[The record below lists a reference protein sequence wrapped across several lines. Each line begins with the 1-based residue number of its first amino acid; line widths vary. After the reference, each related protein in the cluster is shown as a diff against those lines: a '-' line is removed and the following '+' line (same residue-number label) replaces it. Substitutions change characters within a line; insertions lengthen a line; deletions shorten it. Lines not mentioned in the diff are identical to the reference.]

1 MCGIRHVIIA
11 DHHGFRESSL
21 LGIKVIINLIFNND
35 SSKFLTC
42 WKDGPNLMNYKRKR
56 GGVKCLYTE
65 NIHNFIELFSAKK
78 MMKITTLLMDIPK
91 KKSAAKHNCS
101 FIQFFV
107 FSSFPSAVHEKNIV
121 LIKV

>member
-78 MMKITTLLMDIPK
+78 VMKITTLLMDIPK
-91 KKSAAKHNCS
+91 KRALQNITAVSYH
-101 FIQFFV
+101 V
-107 FSSFPSAVHEKNIV
+107 SSFLHSLLQFMKKI
-121 LIKV
+121 